1 MEDVM
6 MIRFTPADIDQ
17 FKELSGDVNPLHT
30 DEIYARKTPFGERVV
45 YGILVLLRAMT
56 VLKGRTIFLKKLK
69 VDFVR
74 AAFPDV
80 PYFVKVSEEGA
91 DKIVLRVF
99 DGTINVLK
107 ADLSIEI
114 GPLHVPG
121 ASAAGQVQTLREPR
135 APTLEE
141 MGGNYSFSGQY
152 GMSMRPGRLT
162 EELRSLDWLGVWQ
175 LAVIVGS
182 SYVVG
187 MDVPGRQALFVGMD
201 LEFHHAYPARG
212 VLEYEGSVR
221 RADERVGLV
230 EFDCRYA
237 VQGEPVASGRYKTF
251 MRPDRRVDSEAD
263 SGAEVRE
270 IMKGRTVAVIGGSR
284 GIGARVAES
293 MARHGANTIVCYQKC
308 SDDAMFLKNRY
319 PGRITLMQGDVSS
332 MPWCM
337 DLARGY
343 PALDGIVLC
352 ASPAIKPLR
361 FDVHTVDRV
370 SEFIERSV
378 SLVATPL
385 AACISALSGSGGK
398 CIVMSSDV
406 VNRPFVD
413 WPHYVAAKCAIEGF
427 IRTVR
432 LQYPS
437 VEYHILRPRKVL
449 TDLINT
455 NMGRIG
461 AISPDLIAKKITE
474 IFLDDTRSDHVN
486 IIEDF
491 EG

>member
-1 MEDVM
+1 MVIEFTSADV
-6 MIRFTPADIDQ
+6 DQ

-45 YGILVLLRAMT
+45 YGVLVLLRAMT
-56 VLKGRTIFLKKLK
+56 ALKGRTIFLKRLK

-74 AAFPDV
+74 AVFPDV
-80 PYFVKVSEEGA
+80 PYSVEVSEEGGE
-91 DKIVLRVF
+91 KIVLRVF

-107 ADLSIEI
+107 ADLSIEK
-114 GPLHVPG
+114 GPLHAPNP
-121 ASAAGQVQTLREPR
+121 SAAGPVETLREPR

-141 MGGNYSFSGQY
+141 IGGNYSFSGVY
-152 GMSMRPGRLT
+152 GMSLRPGRLT
-162 EELRSLDWLGVWQ
+162 EELRSLDWLGPWQ

-187 MDVPGRQALFVGMD
+187 MEVPGRQALFVGMD
-201 LEFHHAYPARG
+201 LEFDRVDPARG
-212 VLEYEGSVR
+212 VLKYEGSVR

-237 VQGEPVASGRYKTF
+237 VEGVTVASGRYKTF
-251 MRPDRRVDSEAD
+251 MRPDRRVDSESD
-263 SGAEVRE
+263 SGVEVRE
-270 IMKGRTVAVIGGSR
+270 VLKGRTVAVIGGSR

-293 MARHGANTIVCYQKC
+293 MARHGADTIVCYQKC
-308 SDDAMFLKNRY
+308 SDDALFLKNRY
-319 PGRITLMQGDVSS
+319 PGRITLMQGDASS
-332 MPWCM
+332 MAWCM
-337 DLARGY
+337 DLARVY
-343 PALDGIVLC
+343 PKLDGIVLC

-361 FDVHTVDRV
+361 LDVHTVGRV
-370 SEFIERSV
+370 SGFIEKSV
-378 SLVATPL
+378 NLVAAPL
-385 AACISALSGSGGK
+385 AAFIPALSESGGK

-427 IRTVR
+427 IRTIR

-437 VEYHILRPRKVL
+437 VDYHILRPRKVL
-449 TDLINT
+449 TDLINS

-461 AISPDLIAKKITE
+461 AVSPDLIAKKITE
-474 IFLDDTRSDHVN
+474 IFLDDTRSDHVI

-491 EG
+491 GS